1 MGKIRDSIDRERS
14 RRAVLGT
21 LIGAGVAGVSL
32 SPVGDIVAQFAP
44 FSGDVWRAADPN
56 RPGTVRSPYGGATLR
71 YDEEGVPHIEA
82 DDEQALYYAAG
93 HTQAIDRGFQMDLQR
108 RLFSGRLARRRGC
121 VRRGRWD
128 GPVRRDRAPDRPG
141 RAAPRESR
149 ARCRLTVGTNFR
161 RRRVFCLAS

>member
-108 RLFSGRLARRRGC
+108 RLFSGRLAEVVVGAFGE
-121 VRRGRWD
+121 V
-128 GPVRRDRAPDRPG
+128 
-141 RAAPRESR
+141 
-149 ARCRLTVGTNFR
+149 VGTGRFAGIALLIG
-161 RRRVFCLAS
+161 LAGPLLGSLVRGVV